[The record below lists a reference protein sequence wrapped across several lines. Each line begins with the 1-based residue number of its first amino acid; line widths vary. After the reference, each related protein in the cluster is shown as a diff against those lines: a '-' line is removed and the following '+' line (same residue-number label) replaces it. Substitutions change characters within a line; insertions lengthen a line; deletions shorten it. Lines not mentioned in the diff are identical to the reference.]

1 MKNHNRCSFLQFF
14 AAVFLLSVA
23 MSANAASVSGQ
34 GTWESTLQ
42 GRDLDGNATTFEVYY
57 DTELNIT
64 WLADANLAASNT
76 FGVTGIAGS
85 TLEWDQANEWIS
97 AMNSYGGTG
106 YLGINNWR
114 QPTVRPVNGISFT
127 GTTTGYDG
135 STDNGYNIS
144 ASGTAFAQS
153 TASEMAYMYY
163 NTLGN
168 TGLHDLTGAFNECS
182 LNGAPLYCLTN
193 AGPFSNLQAS
203 QYWTGIE
210 DPSNP
215 NDVYAFNLGAGG
227 QGTPNKGIALY
238 VWAVHDGDIAAV
250 PIPAAFWLFGSGLI
264 GLFGFVRRR
273 VAYYK

>member
-1 MKNHNRCSFLQFF
+1 
-14 AAVFLLSVA
+14 
-23 MSANAASVSGQ
+23 
-34 GTWESTLQ
+34 
-42 GRDLDGNATTFEVYY
+42 
-57 DTELNIT
+57 
-64 WLADANLAASNT
+64 
-76 FGVTGIAGS
+76 
-85 TLEWDQANEWIS
+85 
-97 AMNSYGGTG
+97 
-106 YLGINNWR
+106 
-114 QPTVRPVNGISFT
+114 
-127 GTTTGYDG
+127 
-135 STDNGYNIS
+135 
-144 ASGTAFAQS
+144 
-153 TASEMAYMYY
+153 MAYMYY